1 VKTNQ
6 RTDQPLLSVDGITKS
21 FFGVRVLHGVSFELW
36 PGEALGL
43 VGENGSGKSTS
54 MNILGGVHQPDG
66 GRMALS
72 GQPYAP
78 QSPREAS
85 RAGIAFIHQEL
96 NLFPNLS
103 IEENLFITD
112 FPKRVG
118 VPFIDRGW
126 VRKRARELLAE
137 VDLDLPPTRLVGNL
151 AQGERQLVEIAKALH
166 ADAKVLILDEPTTS
180 LTRREVERLFA
191 IINRLKSRGVG
202 IIFIS
207 HALEDVMH
215 VCERVTVLRDGAV
228 VGTDLRERLSLP
240 GIISMMVGRSIDA
253 IYPERSAKP
262 REEVALRVRGLT
274 QRGVAN
280 DISFDIRA
288 GEVVGLSGLMGSGRS
303 ELARLIFG
311 LDPMVSGTIEVAG
324 TRLMRP
330 TPKASMAAGLAF
342 LTEDRRNEG
351 LLMDASIVDNIGL
364 TFLKRFKIGPG
375 FIGGK
380 ALNTTA
386 SELARMVHLST
397 DRVQDT
403 LAKHLSGGNQQK
415 VVIAK
420 WLLRRPKVFIL
431 DEPTRGIDVGAKQEV
446 YRIINRLVE
455 EGGAVF
461 LISSEIEEV
470 MGLSDR
476 ILTINKGEITG
487 SFERSGFDREAILAA
502 AMAPV
507 GPKREAYA

>member
-1 VKTNQ
+1 MQTPQ
-6 RTDQPLLSVDGITKS
+6 RSDQPLLSVEGITKS
-21 FFGVRVLHGVSFELW
+21 FFGIRVLHGVSFELW
-36 PGEALGL
+36 AGEALGL

-54 MNILGGVHQPDG
+54 MNILGGVHQPDS
-66 GRMALS
+66 GRMVLNGES
-72 GQPYAP
+72 YAP
-78 QSPREAS
+78 QSPRDAS

-112 FPKRVG
+112 FPRRG
-118 VPFIDRGW
+118 GAPFIDRGW
-126 VRKRARELLAE
+126 MRKRARELLAE
-137 VDLDLPPTRLVGNL
+137 VDLDLPPTRQVGNL

-180 LTRREVERLFA
+180 LTRREVERLFT
-191 IINRLKSRGVG
+191 IIERLKSRGVG

-207 HALEDVMH
+207 HALDDVMH
-215 VCERVTVLRDGAV
+215 VCERMTVLRDGAV
-228 VGTDLRERLSLP
+228 VGTDLRERLSVP
-240 GIISMMVGRSIDA
+240 SIISMMVGRSIDA
-253 IYPERSAKP
+253 IYPERSTRP
-262 REEVALRVRGLT
+262 RSEVALRVRSLS

-280 DISFDIRA
+280 DISFDIHE

-311 LDPMVSGTIEVAG
+311 LDPIESGTVEVAG
-324 TRLMRP
+324 TQLMRP
-330 TPKASMAAGLAF
+330 SPKASMAAGLAF

-364 TFLKRFKIGPG
+364 TFLKHFRIGPG
-375 FIGGK
+375 LVNGP
-380 ALNTTA
+380 ALNKTA

-397 DRVQDT
+397 GRVQET

-476 ILTINKGEITG
+476 ILTINKGELTG
-487 SFERSGFDREAILAA
+487 EFERSRFDREAILAA

-507 GPKREAYA
+507 GPKREIYA

>member
-1 VKTNQ
+1 MNANRQTS
-6 RTDQPLLSVDGITKS
+6 QPLLSVEGITKS

-43 VGENGSGKSTS
+43 LGENGSGKSTS
-54 MNILGGVHQPDG
+54 MNILGGVHQPDS
-66 GRMALS
+66 GRMSLA
-72 GQPYAP
+72 GRPYAP
-78 QSPREAS
+78 QNPREAS
-85 RAGIAFIHQEL
+85 ASGIAFIHQEL

-112 FPKRVG
+112 FPRRG
-118 VPFIDRGW
+118 GAPFIDRGW
-126 VRKRARELLAE
+126 MRRRARELLAE
-137 VDLDLPPTRLVGNL
+137 VDLDLAPSRLVGNL

-180 LTRREVERLFA
+180 LTRREVERLFS
-191 IINRLKSRGVG
+191 IIERLKSRGVG

-215 VCERVTVLRDGAV
+215 VCERMTVLRDGAV
-228 VGTDLRERLSLP
+228 VGTDLRERLNLP
-240 GIISMMVGRSIDA
+240 TIISMMVGRSIDA

-262 REEVALRVRGLT
+262 RPEVALRVRNIS
-274 QRGVAN
+274 QRGVASN
-280 DISFDIRA
+280 ISFDIHA

-311 LDPMVSGTIEVAG
+311 LDPLESGTIEVAG
-324 TRLMRP
+324 TRLIRP
-330 TPKASMAAGLAF
+330 GPKASMAAGLAF

-364 TFLKRFKIGPG
+364 TFLNRFRIGPG
-375 FIGGK
+375 IVSERS
-380 ALNTTA
+380 LNSTA

-397 DRVQDT
+397 DRVRDT

-446 YRIINRLVE
+446 YRIINQLVE

-487 SFERSGFDREAILAA
+487 TFQRSEFDREAILAA

-507 GPKREAYA
+507 GPNREAYA

>member
-1 VKTNQ
+1 M
-6 RTDQPLLSVDGITKS
+6 
-21 FFGVRVLHGVSFELW
+21 SFELW

-43 VGENGSGKSTS
+43 LGENGSGKSTS

-66 GRMALS
+66 GQMSLGGR
-72 GQPYAP
+72 PYAP
-78 QSPREAS
+78 QNPREAS
-85 RAGIAFIHQEL
+85 QAGIAFIHQEL

-112 FPKRVG
+112 FPRRGG
-118 VPFIDRGW
+118 VPFIDRRW
-126 VRKRARELLAE
+126 MRKRARELLVE

-180 LTRREVERLFA
+180 LTRREVERLFS
-191 IINRLKSRGVG
+191 IIERLKSRGVG

-207 HALEDVMH
+207 HALGDVMH
-215 VCERVTVLRDGAV
+215 ICERMTVLRDGAV
-228 VGTDLRERLSLP
+228 IGTDRRERLNLP
-240 GIISMMVGRSIDA
+240 TVISMMVGRSIDA
-253 IYPERSAKP
+253 IYPERITKP
-262 REEVALRVRGLT
+262 RPEVALRVRNLT
-274 QRGVAN
+274 QRGVAS
-280 DISFDIRA
+280 DISFDIHA

-311 LDPMVSGTIEVAG
+311 LDPLESGTVEVAG
-324 TRLMRP
+324 TQLMRP
-330 TPKASMAAGLAF
+330 NPKASMAAGLAF

-351 LLMDASIVDNIGL
+351 LLMEASIADNIGL
-364 TFLKRFKIGPG
+364 TFLRRFKVGPG
-375 FIGGK
+375 VVSGQ
-380 ALNTTA
+380 ALNNTA

-476 ILTINKGEITG
+476 ILTISKGEITG

-502 AMAPV
+502 AMAPA
-507 GPKREAYA
+507 GPQREAYT

>member
-1 VKTNQ
+1 MANDL
-6 RTDQPLLSVDGITKS
+6 RSGHPLLSVEGITKS
-21 FFGVRVLHGVSFELW
+21 FFGVPVLHGVSFELW

-66 GRMALS
+66 GRMSLA
-72 GQPYAP
+72 GRPYAP
-78 QSPREAS
+78 QNPREAS
-85 RAGIAFIHQEL
+85 EAGIAFIHQEL

-112 FPKRVG
+112 FPRRSA
-118 VPFIDRGW
+118 VPLIDRGW
-126 VRKRARELLAE
+126 MRRRARELLAE
-137 VDLDLPPTRLVGNL
+137 VDIDLSPARLVGDL

-166 ADAKVLILDEPTTS
+166 ADATVLILDEPTTS
-180 LTRREVERLFA
+180 LTRREVERLFS
-191 IINRLKSRGVG
+191 IVERLKSRGVG

-207 HALEDVMH
+207 HTLEDVMH

-228 VGTDLRERLSLP
+228 VGMDLRERLNLP
-240 GIISMMVGRSIDA
+240 AIISMMVGRSIDA
-253 IYPERSAKP
+253 IYPERSTGP
-262 REEVALRVRGLT
+262 RPEVALRVSNLT
-274 QRGVAN
+274 QRGVASN
-280 DISFDIRA
+280 VSFEIHA

-311 LDPMVSGTIEVAG
+311 LDPLESGTIEVAG
-324 TRLMRP
+324 TRLVRP
-330 TPKASMAAGLAF
+330 SPKASMAAGLAF

-364 TFLKRFKIGPG
+364 TFLKRFKAGPG
-375 FIGGK
+375 IVSGQ
-380 ALNTTA
+380 ALNRTA
-386 SELARMVHLST
+386 AELARMVHLST

-403 LAKHLSGGNQQK
+403 LVKHLSGGNQQK

-446 YRIINRLVE
+446 YRIINKIVE

-487 SFERSGFDREAILAA
+487 SFERSQFDREAILAA
-502 AMAPV
+502 AMTPV

>member
-1 VKTNQ
+1 VTNSL
-6 RTDQPLLSVDGITKS
+6 RSGQPLLSVEGITKS

-66 GRMALS
+66 GRMNLA
-72 GQPYAP
+72 GRPYAP
-78 QSPREAS
+78 QNPREANE
-85 RAGIAFIHQEL
+85 AGIAFIHQEL

-103 IEENLFITD
+103 VEENLFITD
-112 FPKRVG
+112 FPRRSG
-118 VPFIDRGW
+118 APFIDRG
-126 VRKRARELLAE
+126 RMRRRARELLAE
-137 VDLDLPPTRLVGNL
+137 VELDLSPTRLVGNL

-180 LTRREVERLFA
+180 LTRREVERLFS
-191 IINRLKSRGVG
+191 IIERLKTRGVG

-215 VCERVTVLRDGAV
+215 VCERVTILRDGAV
-228 VGTDLRERLSLP
+228 AGADLRERLSLP
-240 GIISMMVGRSIDA
+240 AIISMMVGRSIEA
-253 IYPERSAKP
+253 IYPERSARP
-262 REEVALRVRGLT
+262 RLEVALRVSNLT
-274 QRGVAN
+274 QRGVAKN
-280 DISFDIRA
+280 ISFDIRA

-311 LDPMVSGTIEVAG
+311 LDPLESGSIEVAG
-324 TRLMRP
+324 ARLGRP
-330 TPKASMAAGLAF
+330 RPKASMAAGLAF

-364 TFLKRFKIGPG
+364 TFLKRFKAGPG
-375 FIGGK
+375 IVNAP
-380 ALNTTA
+380 ALNRTA
-386 SELARMVHLST
+386 AELARMVHLST

-487 SFERSGFDREAILAA
+487 SFERSQFDREAILSA
-502 AMAPV
+502 AMAAV

>member
-1 VKTNQ
+1 VAMNRSDPT
-6 RTDQPLLSVDGITKS
+6 LLSVEGLTKS
-21 FFGVRVLHGVSFELW
+21 FFGVRVLHGVSFDLR

-66 GRMALS
+66 GRMTLS
-72 GQPYAP
+72 GNPYAP
-78 QSPREAS
+78 QNPREAIA
-85 RAGIAFIHQEL
+85 AGIAFIHQEL

-103 IEENLFITD
+103 VEENLFITD
-112 FPKRVG
+112 FPRRG
-118 VPFIDRGW
+118 RVPFIDRSR
-126 VRKRARELLAE
+126 VRRRARELLAE
-137 VDLDLPPTRLVGNL
+137 VDLDLSPSRLVGNL

-166 ADAKVLILDEPTTS
+166 ADARVLILDEPTTS

-191 IINRLKSRGVG
+191 IIERLKSRGVG

-207 HALEDVMH
+207 HALEDVMRI
-215 VCERVTVLRDGAV
+215 CERITVLRDGAV
-228 VGTDLRERLSLP
+228 VGTDSRGALSVP
-240 GIISMMVGRSIDA
+240 AVISLMVGRSIDA

-262 REEVALRVRGLT
+262 RPEVALRVRNVS

-280 DISFDIRA
+280 DVSFDIHA

-311 LDPMVSGTIEVAG
+311 LDPIESGTVEVAG
-324 TRLMRP
+324 TRLTRP
-330 TPKASMAAGLAF
+330 SPQASMAAGLAF

-364 TFLKRFKIGPG
+364 TFLKRFKVGPG
-375 FIGGK
+375 IVSGNS
-380 ALNTTA
+380 LNETA
-386 SELARMVHLST
+386 RELARMVHLST
-397 DRVQDT
+397 DRVQET

-487 SFERSGFDREAILAA
+487 SFRRDQFDREAILAA

-507 GPKREAYA
+507 GPRREAQA

>member
-1 VKTNQ
+1 M
-6 RTDQPLLSVDGITKS
+6 
-21 FFGVRVLHGVSFELW
+21 HGVSFELW

-43 VGENGSGKSTS
+43 LGENGSGKSTS

-66 GRMALS
+66 GQMSLGGR
-72 GQPYAP
+72 PYAP
-78 QSPREAS
+78 QNPREAS
-85 RAGIAFIHQEL
+85 QAGIAFIHQEL

-112 FPKRVG
+112 FPRRGG
-118 VPFIDRGW
+118 VPFIDRRW
-126 VRKRARELLAE
+126 MRKRARELLVE

-180 LTRREVERLFA
+180 LTRREVERLFS
-191 IINRLKSRGVG
+191 IIERLKSRGVG

-207 HALEDVMH
+207 HALGDVMH
-215 VCERVTVLRDGAV
+215 ICERMTVLRDGAV
-228 VGTDLRERLSLP
+228 IGTDRRERLNLP
-240 GIISMMVGRSIDA
+240 TVISMMVGRSIDA
-253 IYPERSAKP
+253 IYPERITKP
-262 REEVALRVRGLT
+262 RPEVALRVRNLT
-274 QRGVAN
+274 QRGVAS
-280 DISFDIRA
+280 DISFDIHA

-311 LDPMVSGTIEVAG
+311 LDPLESGTVEVAG
-324 TRLMRP
+324 TQLMRP
-330 TPKASMAAGLAF
+330 NPKASMAAGLAF

-351 LLMDASIVDNIGL
+351 LLMEASIADNIGL
-364 TFLKRFKIGPG
+364 TFLRRFKVGPG
-375 FIGGK
+375 VVSGQ
-380 ALNTTA
+380 ALNNTA

-476 ILTINKGEITG
+476 ILTISKGEITG

-502 AMAPV
+502 AMAPA
-507 GPKREAYA
+507 GPQREAYT

>member
-1 VKTNQ
+1 
-6 RTDQPLLSVDGITKS
+6 
-21 FFGVRVLHGVSFELW
+21 
-36 PGEALGL
+36 
-43 VGENGSGKSTS
+43 
-54 MNILGGVHQPDG
+54 
-66 GRMALS
+66 
-72 GQPYAP
+72 
-78 QSPREAS
+78 
-85 RAGIAFIHQEL
+85 
-96 NLFPNLS
+96 
-103 IEENLFITD
+103 
-112 FPKRVG
+112 
-118 VPFIDRGW
+118 
-126 VRKRARELLAE
+126 
-137 VDLDLPPTRLVGNL
+137 
-151 AQGERQLVEIAKALH
+151 
-166 ADAKVLILDEPTTS
+166 
-180 LTRREVERLFA
+180 
-191 IINRLKSRGVG
+191 
-202 IIFIS
+202 
-207 HALEDVMH
+207 
-215 VCERVTVLRDGAV
+215 VTVLRDGAV

-253 IYPERSAKP
+253 IYPERGAKP
-262 REEVALRVRGLT
+262 REEVALRVRNLT

-280 DISFDIRA
+280 DISFDIHA

-311 LDPMVSGTIEVAG
+311 LDPMESGTIEVAG